1 VAWGARHGTQGIHGD
16 EPRMMR
22 IDELDLVVELIEIE
36 PMTFH
41 AMGRG

>member
-1 VAWGARHGTQGIHGD
+1 
-16 EPRMMR
+16 MMR

-41 AMGRG
+41 AMGLRMITLTLDRDCGG